1 VWAEIIP
8 LEPDPGNAGVGNGS
22 ASFFAAGV
30 PDRVHH
36 IFWRWFLVYK
46 RVVLLL
52 VLLMG
57 ICTLFAKGELVVYT
71 YDSFLA
77 GPAQKIFPK
86 FERMYDCTVKAYS
99 FGDAGNLLARLI
111 LEKGDSK
118 ADVIIGLDQTLLL
131 KAVEEG
137 VLQPYKPINYTLI
150 KDEGLLDPS
159 WHGIPYDFGSIA
171 IVYDSQEVESP
182 PRSFQDLLDPRW
194 RRALIVEDPRTSS
207 TGLAFLLWTV
217 AVFGE
222 EGFEKFWRA
231 LKPNILTVT
240 PGWDEAFQLFEQG
253 EAPLMVSYATDGAYS
268 YHEYGSTRYR
278 AVIPEEGAYVQIEYV
293 GIVKGSSN
301 LELAKRF
308 VEFVLM
314 DAFQK
319 ELPLTQWMYPVT
331 DVELPEAYKYAA
343 KIEKVLTLPT
353 ELIKSKQEEWV
364 KKWVAIISE

>member
-1 VWAEIIP
+1 MRAEIIP
-8 LEPDPGNAGVGNGS
+8 LEPDPGNAGVGNES
-22 ASFFAAGV
+22 ISFFAAGV

-86 FERMYDCTVKAYS
+86 FERMYDCTV
-99 FGDAGNLLARLI
+99 
-111 LEKGDSK
+111 
-118 ADVIIGLDQTLLL
+118 
-131 KAVEEG
+131 EEG
-137 VLQPYKPINYTLI
+137 VLQPYKPINYTSI

-194 RRALIVEDPRTSS
+194 RRSLIVEDPRTSS

-343 KIEKVLTLPT
+343 KIEKVLTLPM